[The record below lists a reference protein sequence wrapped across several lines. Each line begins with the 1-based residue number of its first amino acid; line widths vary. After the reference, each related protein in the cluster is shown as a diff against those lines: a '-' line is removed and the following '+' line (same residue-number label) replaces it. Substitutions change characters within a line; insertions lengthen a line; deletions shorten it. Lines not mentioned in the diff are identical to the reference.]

1 MSMTTAYK
9 AYDATLDKLV
19 TITIDRSRREICVS
33 KDAAW
38 GVGGAEWSR
47 GKECYPYP
55 HNALTTFE
63 LLLRERRV
71 PYVIRSPDFVALNYY
86 TVVVWEPA
94 GVKIVEVYYDNRGF
108 LRDPKGRSVEAVGLD
123 AAAKFKTAPADVYMC
138 LGHVA
143 EKPDSVKIECI
154 APPWEAAQAMW
165 ALERAKLC
173 IADKQDLDV
182 LRDVIRRY
190 EAELNAC
197 RSELEELKKAAKR

>member
-1 MSMTTAYK
+1 MSLGGVAYK

-19 TITIDRSRREICVS
+19 TITIDRVRREICVS

-38 GVGGAEWSR
+38 GIG

-55 HNALTTFE
+55 NGALTTLE

-71 PYVIRSPDFVALNYY
+71 PYVIRAPEFVALHYY

-94 GVKIVEVYYDNRGF
+94 GVKVVEVYYDNRGF
-108 LRDPKGRSVEAVGLD
+108 LRDVKGRSVEAAGLD
-123 AAAKFKTAPADVYMC
+123 AAARFKTAQADVYMC
-138 LGHVA
+138 LGHVSERA
-143 EKPDSVKIECI
+143 DSVRIECI
-154 APPWEAAQAMW
+154 APPFEAASAMW

-173 IADKQDLDV
+173 IADKQDLDI

-190 EAELNAC
+190 EAEVNAC
-197 RSELEELKKAAKR
+197 RSELEELKKVAKR